1 MQSAILPSSSE
12 KRVRVSEVNFDE
24 DDQSDG
30 HGERGGHSLTPSKE
44 RREEEKGSGRTGRG
58 NEGRNVSHFYASS
71 SSLFASELGFH
82 LQRRSGFF
90 YRPSAYVRQS
100 PFGRRGGRRD
110 LSLTR
115 SLNHSLFGGLDI
127 AKCEHRCVDDGCGRG
142 RLCVVA
148 VAQLASERLEYFFSL
163 QPRQH
168 EFSPTLPTS
177 PSEL

>member
-30 HGERGGHSLTPSKE
+30 HGERGACGGHSLTPSKE
-44 RREEEKGSGRTGRG
+44 RREEKKGSGRTGRG

-90 YRPSAYVRQS
+90 YRPSAYVRPYS
-100 PFGRRGGRRD
+100 FFEFFLDRFYDRFLRGKSKEND
-110 LSLTR
+110 LLVR
-115 SLNHSLFGGLDI
+115 
-127 AKCEHRCVDDGCGRG
+127 
-142 RLCVVA
+142 
-148 VAQLASERLEYFFSL
+148 
-163 QPRQH
+163 
-168 EFSPTLPTS
+168 
-177 PSEL
+177 